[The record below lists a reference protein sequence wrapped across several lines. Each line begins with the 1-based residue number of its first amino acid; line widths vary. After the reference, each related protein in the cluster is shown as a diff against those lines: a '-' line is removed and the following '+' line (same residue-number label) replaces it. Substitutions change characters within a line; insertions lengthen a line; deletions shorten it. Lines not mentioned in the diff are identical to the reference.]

1 VKFMVCYDGSK
12 ESRKA
17 LELARDHAKVWGASL
32 EVATS
37 IMRELPLKHS
47 YVAKKEQALENEVEE
62 ILEGSDV
69 PFEIELLLTTLSP
82 EVQMVRFAEKESI
95 DMIYV
100 NIGKRSKVGKLVF
113 GSMAQ
118 YLILKA
124 PCPVVTV
131 KNSTQEKAGA

>member
-1 VKFMVCYDGSK
+1 MKFMVCYDGSK
-12 ESRKA
+12 GSRKA
-17 LELARDHAKVWGASL
+17 LEVARDHAKVWGASL

-47 YVAKKEQALENEVEE
+47 YVAKKEEVLENEVQE
-62 ILEGSDV
+62 ILKGSDV

-82 EVQMVRFAEKESI
+82 ELQMVRFAEKESI

-100 NIGKRSKVGKLVF
+100 NIGRKSKVGKLVF

-131 KNSTQEKAGA
+131 K

>member
-1 VKFMVCYDGSK
+1 MILLII
-12 ESRKA
+12 A
-17 LELARDHAKVWGASL
+17 
-32 EVATS
+32 
-37 IMRELPLKHS
+37 P
-47 YVAKKEQALENEVEE
+47 E

-69 PFEIELLLTTLSP
+69 SFEVELLLTPLSP
-82 EVQMVRFAEKESI
+82 ELQMVQFAEKESI

-100 NIGKRSKVGKLVF
+100 NIGKKSKVGKLVF

-131 KNSTQEKAGA
+131 K